1 MKIVI
6 IVFALLVVVVLSGY
20 RYLKYRMVN
29 TADEKNLQAAIDREI
44 NKFVQRAQLPGLVIG
59 VYKDGKSFIKGYRA
73 VSKTADAAPSATT
86 TFQIASITK
95 VFTASLLQI
104 LCDEGVVS
112 MDATLGELIGH
123 SMPLSPAA
131 QQVTLRQLVTH
142 TAGFPSIPKS
152 LGVKATEMANSDDP
166 LLDPYSYLG
175 PQYVFDY
182 LAATD
187 DKKDAGRFQ
196 YSNFGMGLL
205 AHVLEVVT
213 GKDYESLIKEK
224 ILAPL
229 GMGGTGITLTP
240 EMRAHLAHV
249 YMAKGAPTRVWHFAA
264 LAGAGAIN
272 SHAQDMLRFIQA
284 NVEEG
289 GPLSL
294 SFKKMREPQFKGV
307 TGIGWIQ
314 PTFMDRF
321 FGNEQIVWHN
331 GMVAGYASYLSID
344 AKAKTGIVILTNK
357 AVGPEILGMKL
368 ARQIRTQ
375 SWSPDNAF

>member
-6 IVFALLVVVVLSGY
+6 IVLALLVVVVLSGF
-20 RYLKYRMVN
+20 RYLKYRMAN
-29 TADEKNLQAAIDREI
+29 TADEKNLQSAIDREV
-44 NKFVQRAQLPGLVIG
+44 NKFVQQAQVPGLVIG
-59 VYKDGKSFIKGYRA
+59 VYKDGKSFIKGYGA
-73 VSKTADAAPSATT
+73 VSKATDVTPGATT
-86 TFQIASITK
+86 IFQIGSVTK
-95 VFTASLLQI
+95 LFTASLLQI
-104 LCDEGVVS
+104 LCDEGIVS

-131 QQVTLRQLVTH
+131 QQVTLRQLSTH
-142 TAGFPSIPKS
+142 TSGFPSIPKS
-152 LGVKATEMANSDDP
+152 LGAKATEMANGDDP
-166 LLDPYSYLG
+166 LLDPFSYLG

-182 LAATD
+182 LATTE
-187 DKKDAGRFQ
+187 DKKDAGRFE

-240 EMRAHLAHV
+240 EMQTHLAQG
-249 YMAKGAPTRVWHFAA
+249 YTAKGAPTRIWRFAA

-272 SHAQDMLRFIQA
+272 SHVQDMLRFIQA
-284 NVEEG
+284 NIEEG
-289 GPLSL
+289 ELSL
-294 SFKKMREPQFKGV
+294 SFKKMREPQFKGD
-307 TGIGWIQ
+307 TGIGWMQ
-314 PTFMDRF
+314 PTFVDRF

-331 GMVAGYASYLSID
+331 GMVAGYASYLSVD
-344 AKAKTGIVILTNK
+344 PKAKTGIVILTNQ
-357 AVGPEILGMKL
+357 AIGTDLLGTML

-375 SWSPDNAF
+375 SWSPDNTL